1 MKGIQLQNLHIQR
14 SGALIIRDLSL
25 DIPCGEITVLLG
37 PNGAGKSTLLDAISH
52 VIPTQQ
58 GSIHLHGS
66 PIDQLGRL
74 ERVRA
79 GLSYVEQGRQIFS
92 HLSVEQ
98 NIRAACD
105 NKEQADQGIARTLE
119 LFPELAKRL
128 NTAAGMLSGGEQQMI
143 VLARSIIKSPDVML
157 IDELSLGLAP
167 IVVSRFLAILKELKQ
182 SGMAILLVEQ
192 FANAALEVG
201 DRAAVLV
208 HGECVLNETCEA
220 LRGDHTRLH
229 NAYMGMH

>member
-14 SGALIIRDLSL
+14 SGALIVRDLTL
-25 DIPCGEITVLLG
+25 DIPSGEITVLLG

-52 VIPTQQ
+52 VIPTQS
-58 GSIHLHGS
+58 GAMILNGESIN
-66 PIDQLGRL
+66 QLGRL
-74 ERVRA
+74 ERVNA

-105 NKEQADQGIARTLE
+105 SKELADKGITRTIE
-119 LFPELAKRL
+119 LFPELQKRL

-143 VLARSIIKSPDVML
+143 VLARSIIKSPQVML

-167 IVVSRFLAILKELKQ
+167 IVVSRFLPILKELKQ

-208 HGECVLNETCEA
+208 HGECVLNESCDS
-220 LRGDHTRLH
+220 LRGDHSRLH
-229 NAYMGMH
+229 NAYMGIH